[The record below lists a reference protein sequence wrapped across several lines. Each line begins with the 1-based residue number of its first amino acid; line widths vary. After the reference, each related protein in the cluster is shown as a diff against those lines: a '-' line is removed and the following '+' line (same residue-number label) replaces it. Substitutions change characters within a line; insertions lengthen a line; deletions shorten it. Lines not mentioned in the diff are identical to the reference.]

1 MTEEEIDDV
10 VGVEVIAEGHAR
22 DLTDVAAG
30 IGEEVIA
37 EIEEATVEE
46 EVIVATEEDHKEILI
61 EIEET

>member
-1 MTEEEIDDV
+1 VTEEEIDDV
-10 VGVEVIAEGHAR
+10 VGVEVIAEGHVR
-22 DLTDVAAG
+22 DLTDVVAG

>member
-1 MTEEEIDDV
+1 VTEEEKGDV
-10 VGVEVIAEGHAR
+10 VGVEVIAEGHVR
-22 DLTDVAAG
+22 DLTDVVAG
-30 IGEEVIA
+30 TREEVIA